1 MSNVD
6 DFIASEMAAIGGDPS
21 AASSKPSMRPSGMG
35 GSIGKSVTSKPSFG
49 IGGGKKAGGSFAK
62 PSFAMMGGSKPKM
75 GVGAPTSTGPTLSKG
90 SFNPMGAGAPKI
102 TLKKRQQQE
111 DDFIDSEMA

>member
-21 AASSKPSMRPSGMG
+21 TASSKPSMRPSGMG
-35 GSIGKSVTSKPSFG
+35 ASIGKSVTSKPTFG

-62 PSFAMMGGSKPKM
+62 PSFAMMGGSKKL
-75 GVGAPTSTGPTLSKG
+75 GGAPSTGPTLSKG
-90 SFNPMGAGAPKI
+90 SFNPMGGANAKI
-102 TLKKRQQQE
+102 TLKKR
-111 DDFIDSEMA
+111 A